1 MHQQEMINI
10 AIIGGDRFAKEV
22 LETITRYYG
31 RDKQVNARIKAV
43 AYPDPEAPAMRL
55 ARSLGRDTFLDYHD
69 LYHPS
74 EEIDVIVILEPDPK
88 ILEDVLL
95 TSPRQIRVVS
105 YLVFRLFW
113 DALKAETKR
122 IKEQS
127 QELEAIFQSIQDSIL
142 VISPDFYVEEVN
154 DACLK
159 NMGYQREEVIGKKCY
174 EIFQRSNRK
183 CEEDELFCPLKSVK
197 DTKQPCKR
205 ILPRINR
212 KGEVVYLEI
221 AIYPILDDKGE
232 LTRFVEISRDVSDNF
247 KKNEEV
253 NKRLEELL
261 KRTNEE
267 LEKRKQEL
275 IHQDKMASLGKLS
288 AAVVHEINNPISGI
302 LNLVLLIKRIL
313 REEGLKEDNLSLFK
327 RHLDLMES
335 EIRRI
340 SRITSNLLTFS
351 RGKKR
356 EMNVVSIN
364 QLLDEVLFLYANML
378 KINQITLKKN
388 LSPNLPDIVADG
400 EQIKQVIMNLI
411 SNAVEAMEGSEKKIL
426 TIETREQENRV
437 YLIVSDTGC
446 GIPEEVKDK
455 IFEPFFTTKKKGKGV
470 GLGLSVVYGIIKQHG
485 GSISIDSKEGKGT
498 TFTVVLP
505 LTQPLE
511 KYH

>member
-1 MHQQEMINI
+1 MRREEINI
-10 AIIGGDRFAKEV
+10 AIVGGDNFAREV
-22 LETITRYYG
+22 LETIIRYYG
-31 RDKQVNARIKAV
+31 RDRKVNARIKAI
-43 AYPDPEAPAMRL
+43 AYPDPYAPAMRL
-55 ARSLGRDTFLDYHD
+55 AKEMGWDTFLDYHD
-69 LYHPS
+69 LYKDS
-74 EEIDVIVILEPDPK
+74 ERIDVILILVPEEA
-88 ILEDVLL
+88 ILEDILL
-95 TSPRQIRVVS
+95 TSPPRIRVVS

-113 DALKAETKR
+113 DSLKFETSR
-122 IKEQS
+122 LKEKT

-142 VISPDFYVEEVN
+142 VISSNFDVEEVN
-154 DACLK
+154 EAALK
-159 NMGYQREEVIGKKCY
+159 QMGYERKEVIGKKCY
-174 EIFQRSNRK
+174 ELFQRSNRR
-183 CEEDELFCPLKSVK
+183 CEEDDLFCPLKAVRATQK
-197 DTKQPCKR
+197 PCKR

-221 AIYPILDDKGE
+221 TIYPIVDEEGDLVK
-232 LTRFVEISRDVSDNF
+232 FVEISRDVSDNF

-253 NKRLEELL
+253 NRQLEELL
-261 KRTNEE
+261 KKTYEE
-267 LEKRKQEL
+267 LEQRREEL

-313 REEGLKEDNLSLFK
+313 QEDGPTEENFSMFR

-351 RGKKR
+351 KGKR
-356 EMNVVSIN
+356 SEMNVVSVN
-364 QLLDEVLFLYANML
+364 QLLEEVLFLYSNML
-378 KINQITLKKN
+378 KINHIQLKKK

-411 SNAVEAMEGSEKKIL
+411 SNAIEAMDKSREKIL
-426 TIETREQENRV
+426 SVETKESENRV
-437 YLIVSDTGC
+437 HLIISDTGC
-446 GIPEEVKDK
+446 GIQNGVGDK

-485 GSISIDSKEGKGT
+485 GAIKVETKKGQGT
-498 TFTVVLP
+498 TFIIELP